1 MCFSLKKFTSIAYL
15 SAIFSLIFIS
25 ANLTAAETRESYAE
39 KTKESMEKMQKKRT
53 TWTEADRAI
62 MKAASDKLAIELP
75 NPGLKAGHKAPNFR
89 LKNAFGNTIELSQE
103 LEKGPVV
110 LVFYR
115 GAWCPYCNVH
125 LHALKKALPE
135 FEKYNAQVIAI
146 SPQSPDKS
154 AEQVKKDGFPFQVLS
169 DSNAKV
175 MKDYK
180 LYFELPADLMRV
192 YKEHGLDIEEF
203 NGEGRNGL
211 PTPGAF
217 IIDKNGI
224 IRAMQAEVDYKSRM
238 APQDIAIALAQLSE

>member
-1 MCFSLKKFTSIAYL
+1 MRFSQKKLTSLASIWLLL
-15 SAIFSLIFIS
+15 SMPFIS
-25 ANLTAAETRESYAE
+25 ANVTAAESIASYAE
-39 KTKESMEKMQKKRT
+39 KTKKNMEKMQKKRT

-62 MKAASDKLAIELP
+62 MKAASDKLAYELP
-75 NPGLKAGHKAPNFR
+75 NPGLKAGNKAPNFS
-89 LKNAFGNTIELSQE
+89 LKNAFGNNIELSQE

-135 FEKYNAQVIAI
+135 FEKFGAQVIAI

-169 DSNAKV
+169 DSNATV

-180 LYFELPADLMRV
+180 LYFELPSDLMRV

-217 IIDKNGI
+217 IIDKAGV
-224 IRAMQAEVDYKSRM
+224 IRTMQAEVDYKSRM
-238 APQDIAIALAQLSE
+238 APEDIIKALAQL